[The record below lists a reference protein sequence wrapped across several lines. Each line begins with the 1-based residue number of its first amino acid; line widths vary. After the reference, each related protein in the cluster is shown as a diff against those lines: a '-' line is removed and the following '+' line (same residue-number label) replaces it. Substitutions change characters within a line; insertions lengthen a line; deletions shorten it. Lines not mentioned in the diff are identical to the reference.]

1 MNGLKDNDKKK
12 IVYRYV
18 IVGIIIAIVIYL
30 TTIIYELIKKPT
42 NIFVVENGK
51 LTLEDEATRI
61 CN

>member
-1 MNGLKDNDKKK
+1 MKDNDKKK

-30 TTIIYELIKKPT
+30 TTIIYELVKKPT

-51 LTLEDEATRI
+51 LTLEDETTRI

>member
-30 TTIIYELIKKPT
+30 TTIIYELVKKPT

-51 LTLEDEATRI
+51 LTLEDETTRI

>member
-1 MNGLKDNDKKK
+1 VNGLKDNDKKK

-30 TTIIYELIKKPT
+30 TTIIYELVKKPT

-51 LTLEDEATRI
+51 LTLEDETTRI